1 MKKVLALVLAAV
13 LLCGGL
19 IACTKSGSAGYNRIV
34 GTWNLTKGVSSGITI
49 DASKLNMEMAFVFD
63 SNGKASMIYNGETT
77 DGLTWKLS
85 GNVVKLGVSG
95 VDLYDFAF
103 DGDTLTLEQ
112 DGTKLIFEKK

>member
-1 MKKVLALVLAAV
+1 
-13 LLCGGL
+13 
-19 IACTKSGSAGYNRIV
+19 
-34 GTWNLTKGVSSGITI
+34 
-49 DASKLNMEMAFVFD
+49 MEMAFVFD

-95 VDLYDFAF
+95 VDLDDFAF

>member
-19 IACTKSGSAGYNRIV
+19 IACTKSGSAGDNRIV

-63 SNGKASMIYNGETT
+63 SITRSV
-77 DGLTWKLS
+77 LC
-85 GNVVKLGVSG
+85 LGRKQNCLGPLPPHYEITHTS
-95 VDLYDFAF
+95 
-103 DGDTLTLEQ
+103 
-112 DGTKLIFEKK
+112 IFYLPRCVFGS